1 MTTRYEVQMFND
13 MYETWDVIRDGNTDS
28 LIDAV
33 NCTTKARKRLG
44 SDIKVRLVE
53 ITERTLDV

>member
-1 MTTRYEVQMFND
+1 MFND

>member
-1 MTTRYEVQMFND
+1 MFND
-13 MYETWDVIRDGNTDS
+13 MYETWDVIRDGNFET
-28 LIDAV
+28 LTDAV
-33 NCTTKARKRLG
+33 KCTVKARKRFG

>member
-13 MYETWDVIRDGNTDS
+13 MYETWDVIRDGNFET
-28 LIDAV
+28 LTDAV
-33 NCTTKARKRLG
+33 KCTVKARKRFG